1 MFQYFM
7 GGRCGKTKRPH
18 IWIHSDVRTGD
29 SLPLLLYLA
38 HRHATA
44 PALEADADGRG
55 LFERALL
62 ANTNVGGA
70 NPKDLAPIVGG
81 EGVPLFCFRTLCP
94 SLLTA

>member
-1 MFQYFM
+1 MECFN
-7 GGRCGKTKRPH
+7 
-18 IWIHSDVRTGD
+18 ILWIHTDVRTGD

-70 NPKDLAPIVGG
+70 NPKDLAPII
-81 EGVPLFCFRTLCP
+81 PLFCFRTLCP